1 MSELLPVLVI
11 ILIVV
16 GWIEKKRKPSA
27 ANRRPPLTQRTP
39 APVQEKTS
47 AEILGKMSAAI
58 QEKMSPAAR
67 EEMSA
72 PHRPVPAPVGSM
84 PAQAAPVKFMR
95 PRLESP
101 IAQGAPTDEG
111 EDPCH
116 AYMLHNQPDAR
127 PAREAGEE
135 EGPSES
141 GSQLV
146 RGVIMGE
153 ILRRPERRYYGRRR
167 A

>member
-11 ILIVV
+11 ILMVV

-27 ANRRPPLTQRTP
+27 ANRRPPLPQRTP
-39 APVQEKTS
+39 ALVQEKT
-47 AEILGKMSAAI
+47 SAAI
-58 QEKMSPAAR
+58 QEKMPIAAR
-67 EEMSA
+67 EETPAS
-72 PHRPVPAPVGSM
+72 HRPVPAPVGDM
-84 PAQAAPVKFMR
+84 PAQAAPTKPMR

-116 AYMLHNQPDAR
+116 AYMLDEQPASRSD
-127 PAREAGEE
+127 REAGEGEGE
-135 EGPSES
+135 EPSES
-141 GSQLV
+141 ASQLV